1 MIEKLAVHKEK
12 EFIEVFVPQKQEK
25 IIEVERIV
33 EKIVPPV
40 VTTVERIKEV
50 PYMVEKII
58 DRLVQIPKVYEV
70 ERRVDVPVER
80 YQVFEV

>member
-50 PYMVEKII
+50 PYIVEKII